1 MPKHLP
7 DSDFRARRTVLI
19 REDFA
24 YAPKPAPPSSDHIDK
39 ATWDS
44 IVTLPDDVAVRTTNY
59 HGTTIRQ
66 LHDLWDAWVE
76 CFGEKQDCMFP
87 VLLDAGDDFQAA
99 TYNALTGFYR
109 LSVAALRSAL
119 ELTAIGAWAQ
129 VCGKRKEFRSWRA
142 GKSPLSFGQAC
153 DGLSG
158 ATTPLRAHLRATV
171 KDSLFDQRNSTTK
184 AVSPEGYTA
193 AFRSS
198 RIHVPDTPIGDMRE
212 SNGPIY
218 VGSAFKHVAWMHFE
232 TLGLCF
238 VLLLIARPKERLPEP
253 AVKLFHDVK
262 RVKSRVTRAAFET
275 SVSGCGTVVTNLCR
289 GVISACPALHTQPP
303 AADFPLSPSSR
314 AAATTEPS
322 VKCG

>member
-1 MPKHLP
+1 MASSLHRLHSRQSPAAFVRQFPCYDATMPKFLP
-7 DSDFRARRTVLI
+7 ESDFRARRTVLI

-24 YAPKPAPPSSDHIDK
+24 YAPKPAPPPSDLIGK
-39 ATWDS
+39 ATWSS

-66 LHDLWDAWVE
+66 LHDLRGVWVE

-99 TYNALTGFYR
+99 TYAALTGFYR

-129 VCGKRKEFRSWRA
+129 VCGKRNEFSSWRA

-158 ATTPLRAHLRATV
+158 ATTPLRTHLRASV
-171 KDSLFDQRNSTTK
+171 NDSLFDQRNSTD
-184 AVSPEGYTA
+184 EGGFA
-193 AFRSS
+193 RRIFSGISEFSHS
-198 RIHVPDTPIGDMRE
+198 RPGHADGDIRE

-218 VGSAFKHVAWMHFE
+218 VRSAFNHVAWMQFE
-232 TLGLCF
+232 TVGLCF
-238 VLLLIARPKERLPEP
+238 VLLLIARPKRHLPES
-253 AVKLFHDVK
+253 AVESFRDVK
-262 RVKSRVTRAAFET
+262 RLKSRVTRAAFEF
-275 SVSGCGTVVTNLCR
+275 LYP
-289 GVISACPALHTQPP
+289 SA
-303 AADFPLSPSSR
+303 
-314 AAATTEPS
+314 
-322 VKCG
+322 